1 MIVSLFIQITVFVL
15 YIGLTSLLLLISYI
29 WFKKLLLDPIQYL
42 IKTSPKTKKGNHMKS
57 LHLERHI
64 FNLDAIVMI
73 EPYDE
78 GGVVH
83 CTDNHAYHISEAEYK
98 QLIELLG
105 KE

>member
-1 MIVSLFIQITVFVL
+1 MIVSLFIQITVFVV
-15 YIGLTSLLLLISYI
+15 YIGLTALLLLLGYI
-29 WFKKLLLDPIQYL
+29 WIKKLLLDPIQYL
-42 IKTSPKTKKGNHMKS
+42 IKTSSTTRKENEMKP

-73 EPYDE
+73 EPYDK

-83 CTDNHAYHISEAEYK
+83 CTDNHAYHISETEYK
-98 QLIELLG
+98 QLVELLR